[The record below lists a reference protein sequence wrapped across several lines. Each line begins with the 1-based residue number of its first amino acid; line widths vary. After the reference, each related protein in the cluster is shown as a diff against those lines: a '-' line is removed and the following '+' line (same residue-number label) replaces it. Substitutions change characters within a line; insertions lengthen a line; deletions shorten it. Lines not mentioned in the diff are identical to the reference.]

1 MSRVALVVYACS
13 RRLHVCCKWQSQNC
27 RQPAPSYARTL
38 ICTHPRVPALR
49 YAGEGITNNLA
60 ENRETLN
67 RIRNN
72 AVGVGGVL
80 DEARTILRR
89 MMRREMR
96 TKIFVGL
103 FAVVLI
109 SIIIGLIVWSTK
121 KGGGA
126 TPQ

>member
-1 MSRVALVVYACS
+1 M
-13 RRLHVCCKWQSQNC
+13 H
-27 RQPAPSYARTL
+27 APSYARTL